1 MKFQWLKTDN
11 VFSINSITLGLADLG
26 LVLVTG
32 HSYDDGGSNGSGK
45 SSLVSKSLV
54 WGLFGTSP
62 DGVRA
67 DDVVNRHSGRGHAFV
82 EICFTSDDSQHYII
96 KRSRE
101 PNRLWLKTGAGQDL
115 TCRLEIDT
123 QKLINKLLGRD
134 FKTFAQTDFF
144 GQGRLLSFPSL
155 SSAEQYKVLET
166 ILPLE
171 KLQTWH
177 QTAIASL
184 KPVVHEKEVCR
195 IDVLNCEAVITA
207 HEQTIRNIEDNVKQW
222 ERKQSEDIKQVEF
235 LLEGALKRKVA
246 NDKDR
251 ANIDEL
257 IDNLEEPRPLQPMKD
272 RIKEIDK
279 ATTKWDKSMV
289 EILTSLGHHLA
300 RRRTF
305 ETQIHQLD
313 SDKCPTCE
321 QIWPDLN
328 ARLDKKTSLT
338 LRLDEYKEKVKKT
351 TQAQQNITDILN
363 GLAQERNQIAQDT
376 QEEVAKEQ
384 KLQLLMT
391 SRITLNKTVAE
402 ADVIVQTEKLEE
414 YKRFVNPYLKS
425 IEQVKESIEQESSKE
440 VKLKK
445 RQATLEKE
453 IDAMLVWK
461 EAFSKDIRTLLF
473 DKICSFL
480 NTGTEQHLRKLN
492 NTQLH
497 VEFSTNKSMKSGK
510 TKEAFALRCWND
522 FGGNSFASLSGGEK
536 QMISF
541 AIGLSLADLAE
552 TQVRHSSNVL
562 ILDEPFLYLD
572 DKNCESVVNYLVDEL
587 MKRKST
593 VFLISNEDHLKALIP
608 NRIHVTKRNR
618 ITSATG
624 KGVMTKDE

>member
-115 TCRLEIDT
+115 TCRLEADT

-171 KLQTWH
+171 KLQAWH
-177 QTAIASL
+177 QTTLASL
-184 KPVVHEKEVCR
+184 KPIVHEKEVCR
-195 IDVLNCEAVITA
+195 IDVLQCAAVICA
-207 HEQTIRNIEDNVKQW
+207 HGFTIEKIEDDVKQW
-222 ERKQSEDIKQVEF
+222 ERMQADEIKQVEV
-235 LLEGALKRKVA
+235 LLKGALERKVA

-251 ANIDEL
+251 ANIDTEIEKL
-257 IDNLEEPRPLQPMKD
+257 GAPRSLEPLKE
-272 RIKEIDK
+272 RTKEIGN
-279 ATTKWDKSMV
+279 AFLKWNEAFQ
-289 EILTSLGHHLA
+289 EILSQSGQYISHKDSL
-300 RRRTF
+300 
-305 ETQIHQLD
+305 EKQIACLNSD
-313 SDKCPTCE
+313 SCPTCK
-321 QIWPDLN
+321 QIWPDLQT
-328 ARLDKKTSLT
+328 RLEKKVSLS
-338 LRLDEYKEKVKKT
+338 LELDDYKEKLKKT
-351 TQAQQNITDILN
+351 IQAKQNITQIIKGLN
-363 GLAQERNQIAQDT
+363 EERDQI
-376 QEEVAKEQ
+376 QEEITEEANKVHN
-384 KLQLLMT
+384 LQLLQAR
-391 SRITLNKTVAE
+391 RIALNKTVAK
-402 ADVIVQTEKLEE
+402 ADVIVQTEKLEK
-414 YKRFVNPYLKS
+414 YKGYVNPYLKS

-440 VKLKK
+440 VKLKN

-453 IDAMLVWK
+453 IDAIVVWK

-480 NTGTEQHLRKLN
+480 NTGTEQHLKKLN
-492 NTQLH
+492 NSQLH

-510 TKEAFALRCWND
+510 TKEEFALRCWND

-608 NRIHVTKRNR
+608 NRIHVTKRKR
-618 ITSATG
+618 ITSASG

>member
-1 MKFQWLKTDN
+1 MKFQWIKTDN
-11 VFSINSITLGLADLG
+11 VFSINAVTLGLADLG

-67 DDVVNRHSGRGHAFV
+67 DDVINRHSGRGNAFV
-82 EICFTSDDSQHYII
+82 EICFTADDSQHYII

-101 PNRLWLKTGAGQDL
+101 PNRLSLRTGAGQDL
-115 TCRLEIDT
+115 TCRLEVDT
-123 QKLINKLLGRD
+123 QKLINDLLGRD
-134 FKTFAQTDFF
+134 FKTFTQTDFF

-171 KLQTWH
+171 KLQTWY
-177 QTAIASL
+177 QSSIQAI
-184 KPVVHEKEVCR
+184 KPAVDERHLCDIEKEKCSSAISAYQSTLVGLEER
-195 IDVLNCEAVITA
+195 SKMWEK
-207 HEQTIRNIEDNVKQW
+207 EQAADRKHVECLLKDAL
-222 ERKQSEDIKQVEF
+222 ERK
-235 LLEGALKRKVA
+235 AT

-251 ANIDEL
+251 ANVDEE
-257 IDNLEEPRPLQPMKD
+257 IAKLEEPRPLQPMKD
-272 RIKEIDK
+272 RVKEINK
-279 ATTKWDKSMV
+279 GVTKWNETLG
-289 EILTSLGHHLA
+289 EILTKLGQYTSHRRNLEKQLFSLN
-300 RRRTF
+300 
-305 ETQIHQLD
+305 
-313 SDKCPTCE
+313 SDNCPTCNS
-321 QIWPDLN
+321 IWPDLN

-338 LRLDEYKEKVKKT
+338 FQVDDYKDKYKET
-351 TQAQQNITDILN
+351 AQAKENSIDILH
-363 GLAQERNQIAQDT
+363 GLKQELNQISQDT
-376 QEEVAKEQ
+376 EAEAKKEQ
-384 KLQLLMT
+384 VRQILINR
-391 SRITLNKTVAE
+391 RITLNKTVAE
-402 ADVIVQTEKLEE
+402 ADVIVQTEKMEA
-414 YKRFVNPYLKS
+414 YKRFNNPILLS
-425 IEQVKESIEQESSKE
+425 IKLAKESIEQELNKE
-440 VKLKK
+440 VKLSK
-445 RQATLEKE
+445 RQAILQKD
-453 IDAMLVWK
+453 IDAIAIWRG
-461 EAFSKDIRTLLF
+461 AFSKDIRTLLF
-473 DKICSFL
+473 NKICSFL
-480 NTGTEQHLRKLN
+480 NEGTEQHLKKLN
-492 NTQLH
+492 NSQLH
-497 VEFSTNKSMKSGK
+497 VEFSTNKSMKSGM
-510 TKEAFALRCWND
+510 TKEAFTLQCWND

-618 ITSATG
+618 ITNATG

>member
-1 MKFQWLKTDN
+1 MKFQWIRSDN
-11 VFSINSITLGLADLG
+11 VFSISDVTLGLADLG

-45 SSLVSKSLV
+45 SSLVSKSLA

-62 DGVRA
+62 DGIRS
-67 DDVVNRHSGRGHAFV
+67 DDVINRHSGRGHAFV
-82 EICFTSDDSQHYII
+82 EICFTADDSQHYII

-115 TCRLEIDT
+115 TCRLEVDT

-134 FKTFAQTDFF
+134 FKTFTQTDFF

-171 KLQTWH
+171 KLQAWY
-177 QTAIASL
+177 QTSIATL
-184 KPVVHEKEVCR
+184 KPIVEEKEVCR
-195 IDVLNCEAVITA
+195 IGVLECAAGISA
-207 HEQTIRNIEDNVKQW
+207 HKFTIEKLKLES
-222 ERKQSEDIKQVEF
+222 ERWKATMAKEIKKVEF
-235 LLEGALKRKVA
+235 LLKEALQREAA
-246 NDKDR
+246 NAKDR
-251 ANIDEL
+251 ANLDEA
-257 IDNLEEPRPLQPMKD
+257 IDNLEAPRPLQPMKD

-289 EILTSLGHHLA
+289 EILTLLGQHTAHSRTLEKQIASLH
-300 RRRTF
+300 
-305 ETQIHQLD
+305 
-313 SDKCPTCE
+313 SDNCPTCN

-328 ARLDKKTSLT
+328 DRLDKKTSLT
-338 LRLDEYKEKVKKT
+338 LELDKYKEKYKET
-351 TQAQQNITDILN
+351 SQARRNIKDILW
-363 GLAQERNQIAQDT
+363 GLEEERNQIAEDT
-376 QEEVAKEQ
+376 QEEVKKEQ
-384 KLQLLMT
+384 RLQLLTTRRIAMT
-391 SRITLNKTVAE
+391 KTVAE
-402 ADVIVQTEKLEE
+402 ADVIVQTETLETH
-414 YKRFVNPYLKS
+414 KRYEDPHQRS

-440 VKLKK
+440 VKLKN
-445 RQATLEKE
+445 RQVTLEKE
-453 IDAMLVWK
+453 IDAMVLWK

-480 NTGTEQHLRKLN
+480 NTGTEQHLKKLN
-492 NTQLH
+492 NSQLH

-510 TKEAFALRCWND
+510 TKEAFTLRCWND

-552 TQVRHSSNVL
+552 TQIKHSSNVL

-618 ITSATG
+618 ITSASG